1 VRRRM
6 GAPRIGL
13 IVLTLV
19 GIALASAGLATA
31 VTMSVSAPVQARAD
45 LAILAGEDPAQISRT
60 PTGAGAPD
68 AADPDP
74 DPAAS
79 EAWKPMPVDDGR
91 ARSTTDLTD
100 GAASRVTVDV
110 LGMAVSPGQAGAVVA
125 VILSLPLVIA
135 VAVLVAAPRPRRWW
149 RRVTRRQPG

>member
-1 VRRRM
+1 MRRRM

-45 LAILAGEDPAQISRT
+45 LAILAGEDPAQTART

-68 AADPDP
+68 AADP

>member
-1 VRRRM
+1 VRRRI
-6 GAPRIGL
+6 GAPRVGL
-13 IVLTLV
+13 ILLTLV

-45 LAILAGEDPAQISRT
+45 LAILAGEDPAQTPRT
-60 PTGAGAPD
+60 PTDAGAPD
-68 AADPDP
+68 AATP
-74 DPAAS
+74 DPAAPD
-79 EAWKPMPVDDGR
+79 AWKPMPVDDAQ

-100 GAASRVTVDV
+100 GAAGRVTVDV

-149 RRVTRRQPG
+149 RRVTRRQHG

>member
-1 VRRRM
+1 VRRRI
-6 GAPRIGL
+6 GAPRVGL
-13 IVLTLV
+13 ILLTLV

-45 LAILAGEDPAQISRT
+45 LAIRA
-60 PTGAGAPD
+60 PTDAGAPD
-68 AADPDP
+68 AATP
-74 DPAAS
+74 DPAAPD
-79 EAWKPMPVDDGR
+79 AWKPMPVDDAQ

-100 GAASRVTVDV
+100 GAAGRVTVDV

-149 RRVTRRQPG
+149 RRVTRRQHG